1 MLFDKTDQNSLEQVH
16 ALVKKSKYL
25 DIISSYN
32 ILKKEIEEAQRKERK
47 SREQIEHA
55 LKTGIEILE

>member
-1 MLFDKTDQNSLEQVH
+1 VH